1 MARRQFQNE
10 KKWRGAMWQKFEFL
24 PYSDEI
30 GDLTNFGFAKQ
41 GRIRNKVLI
50 FYMMRDP

>member
-1 MARRQFQNE
+1 
-10 KKWRGAMWQKFEFL
+10 MWQKFEFL

-41 GRIRNKVLI
+41 GRLRNKV
-50 FYMMRDP
+50 

>member
-10 KKWRGAMWQKFEFL
+10 KKWCGAMWQKFEFL
-24 PYSDEI
+24 LYTDKI

-50 FYMMRDP
+50 FFMMRDP